1 MIDGHIP
8 SRRLAVAPE
17 SAFSV
22 KIGLKGGD
30 FRQIDGRVNQKLTLL
45 FR

>member
-8 SRRLAVAPE
+8 SCRLAVAPD

-22 KIGLKGGD
+22 KIALKGGD
-30 FRQIDGRVNQKLTLL
+30 FRWIDGRVNQKLTLL